1 MAQLMEQL
9 GLEPR
14 LLLMQAIS
22 FLALFWVLKRFLF
35 GPIGNMVQSRNDEIR
50 DRLDRAERDEK
61 AKEAIRTEYERRIA
75 EIETEA
81 RDRIQRAVAEAER
94 IAEGI
99 RAQAA
104 EEAEAARQRG
114 YLQIE
119 REKEKALKEIQDQIV
134 DLSIDAAERVVH
146 QALNEDS
153 QRQLV
158 RRFIG
163 ELDSQVPS

>member
-14 LLLMQAIS
+14 LLLMQTIS
-22 FLALFWVLKRFLF
+22 FLVLFWVLKRFLF
-35 GPIGNMVQSRNDEIR
+35 GPIGSMVQSRNEEIA
-50 DRLDRAERDEK
+50 DRLDRAARDEK

-75 EIETEA
+75 EIETEE
-81 RDRIQRAVAEAER
+81 RDRIQKAVAEAEK
-94 IAEGI
+94 IADGI
-99 RAQAA
+99 KAQAA
-104 EEAEAARQRG
+104 EEAEATRERS

-134 DLSIDAAERVVH
+134 DLSIGAAERVIH

-158 RRFIG
+158 RRFIQ
-163 ELDSQVPS
+163 ELDTQVPS